1 MRSAGEAVRLTRSLT
16 APLDSGSGRA
26 QRRSEDRS
34 LPWPDPAMRPKP
46 PSAPLGVY
54 LMVSDGYGA
63 CEFYKR
69 ALGPM

>member
-1 MRSAGEAVRLTRSLT
+1 
-16 APLDSGSGRA
+16 
-26 QRRSEDRS
+26 
-34 LPWPDPAMRPKP
+34 MRPKP